1 MILPPRSRQKQAES
15 EAIAA
20 DLARFLEK
28 EGNRIEVLGNTPIHE
43 GKSMKAIERAKLVLI
58 KQQNRERRRRRLS
71 DEEE

>member
-15 EAIAA
+15 DAIAA
-20 DLARFLEK
+20 DIASFLK
-28 EGNRIEVLGNTPIHE
+28 KKGARIEVLGNTPIRE
-43 GKSMKAIERAKLVLI
+43 GRSMKAIERAKLLLI

>member
-20 DLARFLEK
+20 DVARFLKK
-28 EGNRIEVLGNTPIHE
+28 EGNAIEVLGNTPIRE
-43 GKSMKAIERAKLVLI
+43 GKSMKAIERAKLLLV
-58 KQQNRERRRRRLS
+58 KRQDRERRRRRMS